1 MKILAAAAAV
11 AVMGAMSP
19 ALAQAPRTFVSAA
32 HGSDTNPC
40 SATSPC
46 RSIAQALTL
55 TASGGDITMLDP
67 GGYGSFSVTKSVN
80 ITNDGVGEVA
90 INAPPNQDAI
100 IIGAGATDVVTL
112 RGLTIIGSG
121 GASPGSHGITFTSG
135 GTFNIQNCVVRGF
148 ANAGINL
155 DPSGSTNFT
164 ISDLVLANDGTN
176 GISIIPTGTGTTTH
190 VHLERVVSTGN
201 VGQMNNGTGFAVNG
215 SFSTG
220 TINVMITDS
229 TAHSNSTGFF
239 IKSAS
244 MQATTN
250 VTLVD
255 VKAFNNNT
263 GISVTGTGATGFLRH
278 STISGNPSDGYAVT
292 GGGVLKSFGDNAVVD
307 TTNLGS
313 IAPPLSLQ

>member
-1 MKILAAAAAV
+1 MKIRAAATAV
-11 AVMGAMSP
+11 AVLSVISP
-19 ALAQAPRTFVSAA
+19 ALAQAPRAFVSAA
-32 HGSDTNPC
+32 HGLDTNPC

-46 RSIAQALTL
+46 RSITQALTVI
-55 TASGGDITMLDP
+55 ASGGDITMLDP
-67 GGYGSFSVTKSVN
+67 GGYGSFSVNKSVN

-100 IIGAGATDVVTL
+100 IIGAGPTDIVTL

-155 DPSGSTNFT
+155 DPTGSTNFT
-164 ISDLVLANDGTN
+164 LSDLVLANDGTN
-176 GISIIPTGTGTTTH
+176 GIAVVPTGTGMTTH
-190 VHLERVVSTGN
+190 VHLERVVSNGN

-220 TINVMITDS
+220 TINVAIVDS

-239 IKSAS
+239 VQSAS
-244 MQATTN
+244 GHATTN

-255 VKAFNNNT
+255 AKTFNNNT
-263 GISVTGTGATGFLRH
+263 GISVTGAGATGFLRH

-292 GGGVLKSFGDNAVVD
+292 AGGVLKSFGDNAVVD

-313 IAPPLSLQ
+313 ITPLLLQ

>member
-1 MKILAAAAAV
+1 MKILAAAAV
-11 AVMGAMSP
+11 AVMSAISP

-32 HGSDTNPC
+32 RGSDTNPC
-40 SATSPC
+40 SAISPC
-46 RSIAQALTL
+46 RSISQALTL
-55 TASGGDITMLDP
+55 TASGGDITVLDP
-67 GGYGSFSVTKSVN
+67 GGYGSFSVTRSVN

-100 IIGAGATDVVTL
+100 IIGAGTTDVVTL

-135 GTFNIQNCVVRGF
+135 GTFNIQHCAVRGF

-164 ISDLVLANDGTN
+164 FSDLVLANDGTN
-176 GISIIPTGTGTTTH
+176 GIAVAPSGTGTTTR
-190 VHLERVVSTGN
+190 VYFERVVSSGN
-201 VGQMNNGTGFAVNG
+201 VGQMNNGTGFAING
-215 SFSTG
+215 AFSTG
-220 TINVMITDS
+220 TINVTIVDS

-239 IKSAS
+239 IHSAS
-244 MQATTN
+244 GQATTN

-263 GISVTGTGATGFLRH
+263 GVSVSGTGATGFLRH
-278 STISGNPSDGYAVT
+278 STISGNPSDGYAAT
-292 GGGVLKSFGDNAVVD
+292 GGGLLKSFGDNAVVD
-307 TTNLGS
+307 TTNLGN
-313 IAPPLSLQ
+313 IAPLSLQ